1 MTDLAGKVIIVTG
14 AGQGIGAA
22 AAEELAKAGAK
33 VILASLDE
41 DRLIK
46 VAGRITGNGGDC
58 IFKVCDV
65 RNNVQVKE
73 VVELALKKYGTVN
86 GLLNNAGTIQPLA
99 KILDADVEL
108 WKACVETHLIGSLQ
122 FVKAVLP
129 VMIGNNS
136 GTIVNVSSGAAELPL
151 TGWGAYNTSKAALKM
166 FSQLLYQEVQ
176 ENNIHVFSVKPGT
189 VDTKMQDEIRASKI
203 NTIPAANI
211 PKEKL
216 TPPEHP
222 AQAIAYLFTDAANDL
237 AGMELDVRKEP
248 LFGRF

>member
-1 MTDLAGKVIIVTG
+1 MTDLAGKIIIVTG

-22 AAEELAKAGAK
+22 TAEELAKAGAK
-33 VILASLDE
+33 VVLASLDE

-46 VAGRITGNGGDC
+46 VAGRITSNGGDC

-73 VVELALKKYGTVN
+73 VVESAIKKYGTVN

-222 AQAIAYLFTDAANDL
+222 AHAIAYLFTDAANDL

-248 LFGRF
+248 LLGRF

>member
-1 MTDLAGKVIIVTG
+1 MTDLKGKVIIVTG
-14 AGQGIGAA
+14 ASQGLGAA
-22 AAEELAKAGAK
+22 TAETLAKAGAK
-33 VILASLDE
+33 VVLASLDSDKLKAVA
-41 DRLIK
+41 DRIS
-46 VAGRITGNGGDC
+46 GEGGDC
-58 IFKVCDV
+58 VFQVCDV
-65 RNNVQVKE
+65 RQNEEVKE
-73 VVELALKKYGTVN
+73 IVATAVKKYGVIH
-86 GLLNNAGTIQPLA
+86 GLVNNAGTIQPLA

-108 WKACVETHLIGSLQ
+108 WKKCVETHLFGSFH

-129 VMIGNNS
+129 LMIENKG
-136 GTIVNVSSGAAELPL
+136 GTIVNISSGAAELPL
-151 TGWGAYNTSKAALKM
+151 LGWSAYNSAKASLKM
-166 FSQLLYQEVQ
+166 FGQVLYQEVK
-176 ENNIHVFSVKPGT
+176 EKNVRVFSIKPGG